1 MTWMLS
7 LSSVGPSSLS
17 RWAME
22 IMTINE
28 LDFYQDNMRN
38 SIIMIFKG
46 LGKGLICYEFVYL
59 EVII

>member
-1 MTWMLS
+1 
-7 LSSVGPSSLS
+7 
-17 RWAME
+17 
-22 IMTINE
+22 MTINE

>member
-1 MTWMLS
+1 
-7 LSSVGPSSLS
+7 
-17 RWAME
+17 ME

-46 LGKGLICYEFVYL
+46 IGNGWDVWQCQDMLHLKWIGQKYYSNR
-59 EVII
+59 